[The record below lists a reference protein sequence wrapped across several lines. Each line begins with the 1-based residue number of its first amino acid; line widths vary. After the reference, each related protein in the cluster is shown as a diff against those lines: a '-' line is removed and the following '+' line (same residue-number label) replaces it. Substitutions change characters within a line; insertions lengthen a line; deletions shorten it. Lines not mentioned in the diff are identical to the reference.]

1 MKIVISI
8 INSDPPSL
16 KDKSKFSKEFKHFI
30 SMCLQKGK
38 LNNLEPNMTHSN
50 LDPEKRAT
58 TSDLLKHKF
67 LLKAEDNEY
76 LYDEFLAGKHSF
88 IS

>member
-38 LNNLEPNMTHSN
+38 LNHVKYDMTHLH

>member
-38 LNNLEPNMTHSN
+38 LNDLELNIIYLL